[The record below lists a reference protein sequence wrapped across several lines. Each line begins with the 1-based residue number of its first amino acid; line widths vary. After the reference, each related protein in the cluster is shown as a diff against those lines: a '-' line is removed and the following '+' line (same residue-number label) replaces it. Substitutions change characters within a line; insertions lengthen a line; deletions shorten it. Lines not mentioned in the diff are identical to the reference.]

1 MGRYTIKTSMNDYAL
16 DCNCNTNIELFTQQ
30 ALNKLG
36 KLEDLGDLIGQD
48 IYEWLLKHR
57 LYLISEIEKE
67 TDKDLKTYKKETLKG
82 LKWTSIL
89 RKGKSY

>member
-1 MGRYTIKTSMNDYAL
+1 MGRYTIKTTMKDYAL
-16 DCNCNTNIELFTQQ
+16 DCESNSNIDLLTQK

-67 TDKDLKTYKKETLKG
+67 TDKDLKIYKLETLKG
-82 LKWTSIL
+82 IK
-89 RKGKSY
+89 K

>member
-1 MGRYTIKTSMNDYAL
+1 MGRYTIKTNMNDYAL
-16 DCNCNTNIELFTQQ
+16 DCDSNSNIELLTQQ

-57 LYLISEIEKE
+57 LHLISEILKE
-67 TDKDLKTYKKETLKG
+67 TDKDLRTYKLETLKG
-82 LKWTSIL
+82 IK
-89 RKGKSY
+89 